1 MNREARKKMLIVEGM
16 MHRLELA
23 QAAQQLKQDARP
35 AALMSRLPA
44 LLALVA
50 RSRALPLMT
59 TALTLVAGKGI
70 VSRLLRR
77 GLVVAGVA
85 SALAVI
91 VRRWKSRGQTAADT
105 TPQD

>member
-23 QAAQQLKQDARP
+23 QATQQLRQDARP

-50 RSRALPLMT
+50 RSRALPLVG

-70 VSRLLRR
+70 VSRLVRR
-77 GLVVAGVA
+77 GLVVAGMA
-85 SALAVI
+85 SALTV
-91 VRRWKSRGQTAADT
+91 VVSRWKSRRQSEDDSPAC
-105 TPQD
+105 

>member
-23 QAAQQLKQDARP
+23 QATQQFRQDARP
-35 AALMSRLPA
+35 AALMSRLPD

-50 RSRALPLMT
+50 RSRALPLVG

-70 VSRLLRR
+70 VSRLVRR
-77 GLVVAGVA
+77 GLVVAGIA
-85 SALAVI
+85 SALTAV
-91 VRRWKSRGQTAADT
+91 VSRWKSRRQSEDDSPAC
-105 TPQD
+105 